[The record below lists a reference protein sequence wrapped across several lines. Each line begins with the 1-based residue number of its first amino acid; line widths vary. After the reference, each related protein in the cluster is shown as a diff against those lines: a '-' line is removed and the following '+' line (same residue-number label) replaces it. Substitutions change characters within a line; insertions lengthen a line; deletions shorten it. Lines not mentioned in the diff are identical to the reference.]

1 MKWASHR
8 SLRLFTRWV
17 WGTLVFLVIFL
28 AVCVQLGRSA
38 FPYLNDYK
46 PHIESQLT
54 RALNANIH
62 VGEIEA
68 SWDGLRPALK
78 LIDVEVSGGPHEG
91 SVRVAEMS
99 AEVNLLATFKD
110 WRLALGQLHFKGLQ
124 VELRQADSGHW
135 AIVGLPQTKASNNNF
150 TIDDPLDI
158 FLFGRRIELIDT
170 EVTLHFRT
178 EHRAQMTIPAASLE
192 NDAGFHRLKA
202 KVDVDSDS
210 NAFYFV
216 VEGQGDP
223 RDDQNFNA
231 RGYLQLQQFPL
242 QKVVAATGL
251 NKGLAIE
258 PGLWSDG
265 SRLDFQL
272 WFTGSTAKGYSFN
285 GGGKASGLPFK
296 LPGDAEAPAI
306 PQFKYSGQWRRGQGL
321 TLQIADLGLSWPSVT
336 VPPIDVQL
344 RASLSDPV
352 QFNVRELD
360 VGAWAHALGELKL
373 SPQISALQET
383 LAPAGV
389 LKNIGVTLTDKAAGY
404 FHLQADVVDGAV
416 ESWQGAPQ
424 VRHATGFVEA
434 TAWQGRMVINAND
447 GFSMHY
453 PIVYK
458 KPLNFHEASGEV
470 AWFVRLDE
478 NMVYVTSGL
487 LNLKGESGEGAG
499 YLYLSLPTK
508 RSDET
513 EPEMTLLVGMR
524 ESVAR
529 YHEAYVP
536 FTIPDSLYEWLGRSI
551 KEGGLKDGGFIYRG
565 SLLKTPKRPR
575 SLQLSMKIQS
585 GELAFDPAWPRLE
598 KADATLLVDDLA
610 LKVAIDEA
618 KILGNQLTNGRVSLV
633 EDGEDMALAISA
645 DASGDVSQALA
656 LLRQS
661 PVQDVAG
668 DALSQFAAKGVYDGH
683 VELFVPLNGG
693 MNSGWQNIEARMQG
707 AEFALPDLDLTF
719 NKVASTLNYHTQ
731 KGLSA
736 KQITG
741 QLWGRQLTGQLKTIS
756 DDKGK
761 YLQLDFDGSVAVGD
775 LNAWLKRPL
784 FEYMNGKSQV
794 SGELKLPFD
803 HPEQGIEL
811 SAKTDLVGIE
821 LNYPAPFNKAASEP
835 TSLNVHFLRPQN
847 AETGI
852 LTLASS
858 QGVQSQ
864 LMLQGEHLL
873 GLDVGFGESAA
884 VMPGSMRLHGQL
896 RDIEIEPWS
905 EFVIGYLASL
915 DKKAETAKQGT
926 AGSSDSFEP
935 VKFSMGL
942 EVTNANL
949 KGLQLEH
956 LGLWGK
962 ELDDSWYFDIETP
975 QAVANFRKYFEEKPS
990 QLHIEY
996 LHLPEFSEE
1005 GEQRKHQSMLA
1016 DTALEHL
1023 EAIDVK
1029 IDELAVGGQGWGHIA
1044 FDYRPQARGLVAKRI
1059 RGNLRGLKTLDGTLA
1074 IYKRDTNDWESS
1086 FSGKV
1091 NTADIGAVMQNF
1103 DQPRMLTTQESQF
1116 DVSLN
1121 WPGYPD
1127 QIDLQALSGTL
1138 DLTLVNG
1145 RFIAGSS
1152 GGDSGLLKLISLLNF
1167 DTLVRRLKLDF
1178 SDLHPEGLSFDQ
1190 VTGRLYFDKQMVHL
1204 NEDTPLQVDTT
1215 SADLQM
1221 IGDIDLAKQTV
1232 DSQVIATL
1240 PLAGNLAVAAALTA
1254 GLPAAV
1260 GVYVVGKLFK
1270 EQVNDLASVRYTMK
1284 GTWDDPKLEVDKVF
1298 ESRTKSRAH
1307 EAVEENAA
1315 NDAPEAPEE

>member
-1 MKWASHR
+1 MKWIAHR
-8 SLRLFTRWV
+8 SVRLFTRWV
-17 WGTLVFLVIFL
+17 WGSLVFLVIFM

-46 PHIESQLT
+46 PQIEAQLT
-54 RALNANIH
+54 RALNADIQ
-62 VGEIEA
+62 VGEIQA

-78 LIDVEVSGGPHEG
+78 LINVDVSGGKHEG
-91 SVRVAEMS
+91 SMRVGEMS

-124 VELRQADSGHW
+124 IELRQADDGGW
-135 AIVGLPQTKASNNNF
+135 AIVGLPQSKASNNNF

-178 EHRAQMTIPAASLE
+178 AHRAQMTIPAASLE

-216 VEGQGDP
+216 VEGHGDP
-223 RDDQNFNA
+223 RDDERFNA

-242 QKVVAATGL
+242 QKVVAAIGL
-251 NKGLAIE
+251 NQGLAIE

-272 WFTGSTAKGYSFN
+272 WFTGSMAKGYQFN
-285 GGGKASGLPFK
+285 GGGKASGLPFD
-296 LPGDAEAPAI
+296 LPGDIEAPAI
-306 PQFKYSGQWRRGQGL
+306 PQFKYTGQWQREQGIN
-321 TLQIADLGLSWPSVT
+321 LQIADLGVSWPSVK

-344 RASLSDPV
+344 QASLTAPV
-352 QFNVRELD
+352 QLTIRELD
-360 VGAWAHALGELKL
+360 VGAWSHALGQLNLGRKLTELH
-373 SPQISALQET
+373 ET

-389 LKNIGVTLTDKAAGY
+389 LKNIGVTLTDKASGY
-404 FHLQADVVDGAV
+404 FHLKADVIDGAV

-424 VRHATGFVEA
+424 IRHATGFVEA
-434 TAWQGRMVINAND
+434 TAWQGRMVIEANN

-458 KPLNFHEASGEV
+458 KPLNFYEASGEV
-470 AWFVRLDE
+470 AWFVRPDE
-478 NMVYVTSGL
+478 DMVYVTSGL

-508 RSDET
+508 SHEDT

-536 FTIPDSLYEWLGRSI
+536 FTIPDSLYDWLGRSI
-551 KEGGLKDGGFIYRG
+551 KEGGLTDGGFIYRG

-575 SLQLSMKIQS
+575 SLQLSMKIHS
-585 GELAFDPAWPRLE
+585 GELAFDPAWPSLE

-610 LKVAIDEA
+610 LKVAIDDA
-618 KILGNQLTNGRVSLV
+618 KILGNQLTNGRVQLV
-633 EDGEDMALAISA
+633 ETDGDIALAISA
-645 DASGDVSQALA
+645 DASGGIDQALE

-661 PVQDVAG
+661 PVQSVAG
-668 DALSQFAAKGVYDGH
+668 DAFAQFSASGKYQGH
-683 VELFVPLNGG
+683 VELFVPLSGG
-693 MNSGWQNIEARMQG
+693 MNEGWQNIEATIND
-707 AEFALPDLDLTF
+707 AEIDLPELGLTF
-719 NKVASTLNYHTQ
+719 NHVASTLNYHTQ

-736 KQITG
+736 ERIRG
-741 QLWGRQLTGQLKTIS
+741 HLWGKALAGNLETIA
-756 DDKGK
+756 DTKGK
-761 YLQLDFDGSVAVGD
+761 YLQLGFQGDVAIKD
-775 LNAWLKRPL
+775 LNGWLNRPL
-784 FEYMNGKSQV
+784 FNYMDGASAVTGN
-794 SGELKLPFD
+794 LKLPFD

-811 SAKTDLVGIE
+811 SAHTNLVGVS
-821 LNYPAPFNKAASEP
+821 LTYPAPFNKSSDALLP
-835 TSLNVHFLRPQN
+835 LDIHFLRAKN
-847 AETGI
+847 AETGL
-852 LTLASS
+852 LTLTSTEIL
-858 QGVQSQ
+858 QSQ
-864 LMLQGEHLL
+864 LMLQSGRLL
-873 GLDVGFGESAA
+873 GLDVGFNEAA
-884 VMPGSMRLHGQL
+884 SVTPGNMRLHGQL
-896 RDIEIEPWS
+896 HNIAIEPWS
-905 EFVIGYLASL
+905 EFVMGYLAAL
-915 DKKAETAKQGT
+915 DGNAKADSEGEQVSATAL
-926 AGSSDSFEP
+926 P
-935 VKFSMGL
+935 RFSMGL
-942 EVTNANL
+942 QVTNADL
-949 KGLQLEH
+949 KGLSLAH

-975 QAVANFRKYFEEKPS
+975 QTVANFRKYFDQRPS

-996 LHLPEFSEE
+996 LHLPAMSDE

-1016 DTALEHL
+1016 DTALELL
-1023 EAIDVK
+1023 EAMDVK

-1044 FDYRPQARGLVAKRI
+1044 FDYRPQHKGLVAKNI
-1059 RGNLRGLKTLDGTLA
+1059 RGNLRGLKTLGSTLA
-1074 IYKRDTNDWESS
+1074 IYKRDTNAWESS

-1091 NTADIGAVMQNF
+1091 NAADLGAVMANF
-1103 DQPRMLTTQESQF
+1103 GHPKMIVTQDSRF

-1138 DLTLVNG
+1138 DLTMLNG
-1145 RFIAGSS
+1145 RFIAGAS
-1152 GGDSGLLKLISLLNF
+1152 GGDSSLLKLISLLNF

-1178 SDLHPEGLSFDQ
+1178 SDLHPEGLSFDS
-1190 VTGRLYFDKQMVHL
+1190 VSGRLNFDKALVTLSEQS
-1204 NEDTPLQVDTT
+1204 PLKVDTT
-1215 SADLQM
+1215 SADMQM
-1221 IGDIDLAKQTV
+1221 TGDIDLVEQTV

-1270 EQVNDLASVRYTMK
+1270 EQVNDIASVRYTMK
-1284 GTWDDPKLEVDKVF
+1284 GSWDEPKLEVDKVF
-1298 ESRTKSRAH
+1298 ESRVKNREPAQDSAPATTP
-1307 EAVEENAA
+1307 AA
-1315 NDAPEAPEE
+1315 P